1 MPTYE
6 IDKRQPASSQ
16 GMTPRR
22 MQWTGAIGVHTCEN
36 TPDLILP
43 DGGAEG
49 VTNFIFTRRDAGSYH
64 VIVDSDSVKW
74 LFPPETWETW
84 SVAARDEYG
93 RRHNSYTASMSYA
106 YRASWW
112 GRNPDYEARMIDNG
126 GKVCAEM
133 LLMWSDG
140 NVDQALK
147 ACVWRTPREIA
158 DGRPGFFEHG
168 SVQADRNDAWSEHPQ
183 RDDLRRR
190 HIAST
195 RYWLGSSEGTEDR
208 KVPGNMYTSILK
220 QDGGIE
226 EFAIFGS
233 KPYHRWQTAPNNGW
247 GNWVEFFNYPDARIS
262 PTNDPGSF
270 DNITVSMNQDGRLEV
285 AAFHTLY
292 GPFGVFKTVQTGPE
306 KTWTNWFKA

>member
-190 HIAST
+190 HIEAT
-195 RYWLGSSEGTEDR
+195 RLHLGTSQEEEEEEMKAIMLRDRFGAIWLVWGNS
-208 KVPGNMYTSILK
+208 KVHVPGMDQFNLYRFLGVQFI
-220 QDGGIE
+220 DGDNTTWLQGLGTLENGIPGH
-226 EFAIFGS
+226 I
-233 KPYHRWQTAPNNGW
+233 
-247 GNWVEFFNYPDARIS
+247 D
-262 PTNDPGSF
+262 PTMR
-270 DNITVSMNQDGRLEV
+270 V
-285 AAFHTLY
+285 Y
-292 GPFGVFKTVQTGPE
+292 
-306 KTWTNWFKA
+306 